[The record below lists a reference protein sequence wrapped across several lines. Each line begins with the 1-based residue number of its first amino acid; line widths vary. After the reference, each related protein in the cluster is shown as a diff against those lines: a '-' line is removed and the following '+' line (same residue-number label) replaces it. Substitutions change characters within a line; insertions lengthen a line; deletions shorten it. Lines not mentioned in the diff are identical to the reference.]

1 MERRDFVKNTAL
13 AALGAAVV
21 GPLGALAEPKVTYLD
36 SSDLSAAAKKD
47 DYAVHFMAIGDWGR
61 NGEYD
66 QLQVAETMGKWGAD
80 HPNNFVI
87 SNGDNF
93 YPKGVISPEDPLFHY
108 SFENIY
114 TAHSLQCDWYPVLGN
129 HDWHSNVDAQVQ
141 YSKVSRRWNMPSNY
155 YSKEI
160 KLNKEADKEIRDPNA
175 PKTKD
180 KLLLVF
186 MDTDPYLHEDKA
198 DYAAKETE
206 WLKTTLAA
214 ASPDV
219 KWKIVIGH
227 HPFYTV
233 GPRITNVD
241 TLTMR
246 KALKDIFEQYKVDV
260 YLSGHEHS
268 LQHLK
273 PEGYTH
279 QFISGAGS
287 ELTHVTPGIA
297 YSKFEA
303 SDHGFMYFS
312 IDATRL
318 NVKAINFEGKLLYET
333 ELTNKSAIA
342 KG

>member
-1 MERRDFVKNTAL
+1 MERRDFVKSTAL
-13 AALGAAVV
+13 AALGATIV
-21 GPLGALAEPKVTYLD
+21 GPLGALAEQRVTYLD
-36 SSDLSAAAKKD
+36 SSDLSPSVKKD
-47 DYAVHFMAIGDWGR
+47 DYALHFMSIGDWGR

-66 QLQVAETMGKWGAD
+66 QAQVAEQMGKWGAE

-108 SFENIY
+108 SYENIY

-129 HDWHSNVDAQVQ
+129 HDWHSDVDAQVA
-141 YSKVSRRWNMPSNY
+141 YSKISRRWNMPAKY

-160 KLNKEADKEIRDPNA
+160 KLNKDADKEIKGPETS
-175 PKTKD
+175 KTKD
-180 KLLLVF
+180 KVLLVF
-186 MDTDPYLHEDKA
+186 MDTDPFLHEDKA
-198 DYAAKETE
+198 DYVAKETE
-206 WLKTTLAA
+206 WLKSTLAN

-246 KALKDIFEQYKVDV
+246 KALKDIFEQHKVDI

-273 PEGYTH
+273 PDGYTH

-287 ELTHVTPGIA
+287 ELTHVTAGIP

-312 IDATRL
+312 IDATRV
-318 NVKAINFEGKLLYET
+318 NVKAINFEGKVLYET
-333 ELTNKSAIA
+333 TLTK
-342 KG
+342 

>member
-1 MERRDFVKNTAL
+1 MERRDFVKSAAL
-13 AALGAAVV
+13 AMGATVI
-21 GPLGALAEPKVTYLD
+21 GPLSVLAEEKITYLD
-36 SSDLSAAAKKD
+36 SSDLSSAVKKD
-47 DYAVHFMAIGDWGR
+47 DYALHFMAIGDWGR

-66 QLQVAETMGKWGAD
+66 QLQVAEQMGKWATE

-108 SFENIY
+108 SYENIY

-129 HDWHSNVDAQVQ
+129 HDWHSNVDAQVE
-141 YSKVSRRWNMPSNY
+141 YSKVSRRWNMPAKY

-160 KLNKEADKEIRDPNA
+160 KLNKDADKEIKGPETS
-175 PKTKD
+175 KVKD
-180 KLLLVF
+180 KALLVF
-186 MDTDPYLHEDKA
+186 MDTDPFLHEDKA

-206 WLKTTLAA
+206 WLVSTLEN

-227 HPFYTV
+227 HPFYTA
-233 GPRITNVD
+233 GPRITNIE
-241 TLTMR
+241 TLTIR
-246 KALKDIFEQYKVDV
+246 KALMDIFDKHKVDI

-273 PEGYTH
+273 ADGYTH

-287 ELTHVTPGIA
+287 ELTHVTEGVA
-297 YSKFEA
+297 YSKFAA
-303 SDHGFMYFS
+303 SEHGFMYFS
-312 IDATRL
+312 IDSARV
-318 NVKAINFEGKLLYET
+318 NVKAINLEGKILYDT
-333 ELTNKSAIA
+333 MLTK
-342 KG
+342 